1 MSLDTVLECR
11 SVSRHFELI
20 NETVPVLNDIS
31 FAIHKGD
38 MASIVGKSGSG
49 KTTLLNLMA
58 GLDDPSQG
66 EVYMAGNLLRG
77 IADKPRAALRN
88 KHMGFVF
95 QFHHLLPEFS
105 ALDNVL
111 MPCRINGKISKEEIA
126 YAQELLQ
133 RVGLESRV
141 NHRPA
146 ELSGGERQRVAIA
159 RALIRKPD
167 FVLMDEPT
175 GNLDESTSEQ
185 VQQVIEQLNAQLQA
199 SFIIVTHNQE
209 WASKQPVQFS
219 LTKGQLH
226 KIR

>member
-1 MSLDTVLECR
+1 MNHEVVLECR
-11 SVSRHFELI
+11 SVSRHFKLI

-31 FAIHKGD
+31 FAIKKGD
-38 MASIVGKSGSG
+38 MACIVGKSGSG

-58 GLDDPSQG
+58 GLDDPSDG
-66 EVYMAGNLLRG
+66 EVFMAGNLLAG
-77 IADKPRAALRN
+77 IKDKPRAALRN

-111 MPCRINGKISKEEIA
+111 MPCRINGKISKQDIA
-126 YAQELLQ
+126 YARELLQ
-133 RVGLESRV
+133 RVGLEARL

-159 RALIRKPD
+159 RALVRKPD

-185 VQQVIEQLNAQLQA
+185 VQQVIEQLNEQLKA
-199 SFIIVTHNQE
+199 SFIIVTHNQD
-209 WASKQPVQFS
+209 WADKLPTQFT

-226 KIR
+226 QVR